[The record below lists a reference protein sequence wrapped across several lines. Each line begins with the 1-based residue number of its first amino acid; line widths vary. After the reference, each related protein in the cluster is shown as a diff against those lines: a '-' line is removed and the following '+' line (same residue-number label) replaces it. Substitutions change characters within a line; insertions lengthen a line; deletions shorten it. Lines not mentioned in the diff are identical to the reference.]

1 MSGDVQPR
9 KRKEKR
15 RKRVEGEYHIQRIQI
30 LVEDEDS
37 GTPPPQLVNPAEH
50 AMDNVTIHVYKEG
63 STGGHWCAK
72 IIFFAL
78 FSVLIGLVGVI
89 ILEHRG
95 TTDVDTPISSSK
107 WAMIFDGWVDDILP
121 SHDNEPHEEENSK
134 EVEHEDEDDHD
145 KESHEEDHD
154 DEDEDEGIGSE
165 EEDNEEDEEDDD
177 EVNESEAVDI
187 EDEDDE
193 EENSEDIED
202 DEEENS
208 EDIEDDEE
216 ENSEDIQDDEEEEE
230 EEEEEEDDNEVDVS
244 KVENDEDEG
253 FEDDDNETY
262 ENLDETDELEDENES
277 ADKENDDNDENE
289 EEDENN
295 EEDED
300 DITNISAPDVDVS
313 VEGVHSPSKE
323 DEETDYEFM
332 GMPGIHEKEDFEKM
346 EIVEGIEVPKEEN
359 EDVLDETSVPVKF
372 GVGVAL
378 VIAAHI
384 VLVRRWKNEET
395 MELKRRNSIV
405 PPTIPKKLIV
415 TGDSNKKQ
423 QQAKTYQDLKSKYTN
438 LQQDIKRVN
447 KPLSS
452 VENLRDV
459 EKNVSKTKNE
469 PQEIYT
475 SESERFSGTEIE
487 SDYLDDDLEAEE
499 DLEDEEE
506 LDDEEDI
513 EAEEVDDTE
522 LVAKLEAKYGKLPT
536 PSQSEEEEEDEE
548 EEEEEDEEEIED
560 EEEEEED
567 DEGDWKPGI
576 NAPKAVYSSVE
587 DKKLKEKESA
597 RERQVHPPPRG
608 GRQAFE
614 SIHPG
619 DYDNVNIQDEIEHWL
634 ARDLDN

>member
-15 RKRVEGEYHIQRIQI
+15 RKR
-30 LVEDEDS
+30 EDEDS

-121 SHDNEPHEEENSK
+121 SHDNEPHEEESSK

-154 DEDEDEGIGSE
+154 DEDDDEGIGSE
-165 EEDNEEDEEDDD
+165 EEENEEDEEDDD

-187 EDEDDE
+187 EDDDK

-202 DEEENS
+202 DEENS

-230 EEEEEEDDNEVDVS
+230 EEEDEEEDDNEVDVS

-253 FEDDDNETY
+253 FEDDDNESY
-262 ENLDETDELEDENES
+262 ENLDETDELDENES
-277 ADKENDDNDENE
+277 ADKEDDDDNDENE
-289 EEDENN
+289 EEDDNN

-300 DITNISAPDVDVS
+300 DITNISAPDIDVS
-313 VEGVHSPSKE
+313 VEGVHAPAKE
-323 DEETDYEFM
+323 DEEIDYEFM
-332 GMPGIHEKEDFEKM
+332 GMPGINEKDNFEKM

-359 EDVLDETSVPVKF
+359 DDVLDETSVPVKF

-384 VLVRRWKNEET
+384 VLVRRWKNAAEET
-395 MELKRRNSIV
+395 IELKRRNTII

-423 QQAKTYQDLKSKYTN
+423 QQAKIYQDLKSKYTN
-438 LQQDIKRVN
+438 LQEDIKRVN

-459 EKNVSKTKNE
+459 EKNFSKTKNE

-475 SESERFSGTEIE
+475 SESERFSGTEVE

-513 EAEEVDDTE
+513 EAEEVDDSE

-548 EEEEEDEEEIED
+548 EEEEEEDEEEIED
-560 EEEEEED
+560 EEEEED
-567 DEGDWKPGI
+567 DEGDWKRV
-576 NAPKAVYSSVE
+576 NAPKVAHSSGE
-587 DKKLKEKESA
+587 EKQSKEKEST
-597 RERQVHPPPRG
+597 RGRQVNPPPRG